1 MKRQAQDWE
10 KIFFSMHVTKKEL
23 VNRRW
28 MDGWMGKEKEH
39 PYKSVRTTQSDR
51 KNGTKKLF
59 FTENELQI

>member
-1 MKRQAQDWE
+1 
-10 KIFFSMHVTKKEL
+10 MHVTKKEL